1 MKQGLAIMIL
11 MFCSQAF
18 AEPSIFGMEIG
29 SMTESQLQSQ
39 YKVKPSGTNRYTQG
53 NMYSVPVESIDFDGL
68 KSLQITFSKEGTLLV
83 VLTKLPKTKFDYIN
97 GMLKKKYTL
106 VSETIPFV
114 GNKEV
119 VYRESET
126 LILLLAPHLSSEM
139 TMIYTNEALYNEV
152 QRQRDAAERQTQK
165 SEASQL

>member
-1 MKQGLAIMIL
+1 

-39 YKVKPSGTNRYTQG
+39 YKVEPSGTNRYTQG

-68 KSLQITFSKEGTLLV
+68 KSLQVIFSKEGTLLA
-83 VLTKLPKTKFDYIN
+83 VLAKLPQTKFDYIN
-97 GMLKKKYTL
+97 GLLKKKYTL
-106 VSETIPFV
+106 VKSNIPFV
-114 GNKEV
+114 GDKEV
-119 VYRESET
+119 GYRESET
-126 LILLLAPHLSSEM
+126 LIILLAPHLSFEM
-139 TMIYTNEALYNEV
+139 TMIYTNEALFNDF
-152 QRQRDAAERQTQK
+152 QRQRDAEERQTQK

>member
-1 MKQGLAIMIL
+1 MKQGLAIALLMI
-11 MFCSQAF
+11 CSQAF

-39 YKVKPSGTNRYTQG
+39 YKVEPFGTNRYTQG

-68 KSLQITFSKEGTLLV
+68 KSLEVMFSKEGTLLA
-83 VLTKLPKTKFDYIN
+83 VLAKLPQTKFDYIN
-97 GMLKKKYTL
+97 GLLKKKYKL
-106 VSETIPFV
+106 VQENIPYV

-119 VYRESET
+119 LYRESET
-126 LILLLAPHLSSEM
+126 LIFLDAPHLSSEM
-139 TMIYTNEALYNEV
+139 TMIYTNEAGHNDMV
-152 QRQRDAAERQTQK
+152 KQRDAAERQTQK

>member
-1 MKQGLAIMIL
+1 MKQGLAIALLMI
-11 MFCSQAF
+11 CSQAF

-39 YKVKPSGTNRYTQG
+39 YKVEPLVTNRYTQG

-68 KSLQITFSKEGTLLV
+68 KSLEVTFSKEGTLLV
-83 VLTKLPKTKFDYIN
+83 VLAKLPQAKFDYIN

-106 VSETIPFV
+106 VRETIPYV

-126 LILLLAPHLSSEM
+126 LIILLAPHLSSEM